1 MLVDVLSFLV
11 LLLVIVIELVWVPLC
26 DIEPVLIEASVVG
39 ALVAV
44 AVCVEPLEI
53 VTCPE

>member
-1 MLVDVLSFLV
+1 MV